1 MGPGTPGPPCW
12 ALSSVASLAGC
23 RRQQQLHTATA
34 AAHSNSGCTQQ
45 QLLHTATAAA
55 HGNSGCTRQQQ
66 LHTATAA
73 AHGNSSCTR
82 QQPLRTATAAAHG
95 NSGPL
100 LAPIGSSG
108 FASAALLGHPGRGIV
123 HTPPP
128 SAHDSQKGRAC
139 DGIRQ
144 GRCCGDRHGMVFA
157 EGKSY
162 HCQLIC
168 NIASRLK

>member
-23 RRQQQLHTATA
+23 RRPQQLHTATA

-73 AHGNSSCTR
+73 AHGNS
-82 QQPLRTATAAAHG
+82 
-95 NSGPL
+95 GPL
-100 LAPIGSSG
+100 LAPIGSLG
-108 FASAALLGHPGRGIV
+108 FASAASLGHPGGGIL
-123 HTPPP
+123 HTQPP

>member
-73 AHGNSSCTR
+73 AHGNS
-82 QQPLRTATAAAHG
+82 
-95 NSGPL
+95 GPL
-100 LAPIGSSG
+100 LAPIGSLG
-108 FASAALLGHPGRGIV
+108 FASAASLGHPGGGIV
-123 HTPPP
+123 HTQPP